1 MERFDALPIIQRVG
15 GVDLDCG
22 AVLGNV
28 RRLCDT
34 QAASL
39 VDVERVLTD
48 GYACVLHTEDERR
61 RLRGRLQ
68 ERAVT
73 VSSTGSADEAFEIRT
88 IAQGIARADSQI
100 EELREALHAL
110 AVKASGL
117 RVGA

>member
-1 MERFDALPIIQRVG
+1 
-15 GVDLDCG
+15 
-22 AVLGNV
+22 
-28 RRLCDT
+28 
-34 QAASL
+34 
-39 VDVERVLTD
+39 
-48 GYACVLHTEDERR
+48 
-61 RLRGRLQ
+61 
-68 ERAVT
+68 VT